1 MFLLR
6 SGLRFSFRPLEV
18 PEPRVRKRPLSLTNR
33 AFSFIFLK
41 KCFSGTPYCI
51 SALENSGA
59 DFDNGSKSLC
69 CLNILPIVLDSSL
82 YEAGDLLI
90 MIDTLRYEL

>member
-1 MFLLR
+1 MVKIKNPFR
-6 SGLRFSFRPLEV
+6 SIQTNPQADAWWVPL
-18 PEPRVRKRPLSLTNR
+18 
-33 AFSFIFLK
+33 FIFLK

>member
-1 MFLLR
+1 M
-6 SGLRFSFRPLEV
+6 SIQDKTGY
-18 PEPRVRKRPLSLTNR
+18 N
-33 AFSFIFLK
+33 
-41 KCFSGTPYCI
+41 CI
-51 SALENSGA
+51 SALEISVA
-59 DFDNGSKSLC
+59 DFDNASKSLC